1 NAEANKYGYRN
12 NYKGKNPMTQ
22 TQWRRFQRKKKLSTQ
37 KVNAG
42 GNATVVQKFELA
54 KKPAKERLAPIVEE
68 TEAENGKDAENE
80 DYMDDDDL
88 LDEEPDFDVLVNV
101 ISILPLEY
109 DVETEVNE
117 VEEDF
122 EVSEM
127 ANH

>member
-1 NAEANKYGYRN
+1 
-12 NYKGKNPMTQ
+12 
-22 TQWRRFQRKKKLSTQ
+22 FQRKKKLATQ

-42 GNATVVQKFELA
+42 GNATVVQKVKLA
-54 KKPAKERLAPIVEE
+54 KKPAKERLAPIVEKTE
-68 TEAENGKDAENE
+68 TENGKNAENEE

-88 LDEEPDFDVLVNV
+88 LDDEADFDVLVNV

-109 DVETEVNE
+109 DIQTEINE

-127 ANH
+127 ANHKP